1 MKQRECWK
9 PPTVSFNMVN
19 EMPGA
24 AAEVETKLWWRLQEG
39 TQKLL
44 FGDEPLIHTSFTQW
58 VSSHLLFAS
67 VHITHFLHHYRP
79 SSISLN
85 GPFPLKVT
93 ITGQQKSLFYTF
105 SFSFS
110 SLFFTLSFPHNHK
123 ANSFLWFPSMLIP
136 PVRFYESFSL
146 FLNFSSF
153 ISSTIFPGEA
163 SADCVLKMAGKPL

>member
-1 MKQRECWK
+1 
-9 PPTVSFNMVN
+9 
-19 EMPGA
+19 MPGA
-24 AAEVETKLWWRLQEG
+24 AAEVETELWWRLQEG

-67 VHITHFLHHYRP
+67 VHITRFLHHYRP
-79 SSISLN
+79 SLVSLN
-85 GPFPLKVT
+85 RLFPLKVT

-105 SFSFS
+105 S
-110 SLFFTLSFPHNHK
+110 SLFFTLPVPHNHK
-123 ANSFLWFPSMLIP
+123 SNSFLWFPSMLIP
-136 PVRFYESFSL
+136 PLTFYESFSS

>member
-1 MKQRECWK
+1 
-9 PPTVSFNMVN
+9 
-19 EMPGA
+19 MPGA

-93 ITGQQKSLFYTF
+93 ITGQQKSLLHF
-105 SFSFS
+105 
-110 SLFFTLSFPHNHK
+110 LFFFQL
-123 ANSFLWFPSMLIP
+123 AFLYF
-136 PVRFYESFSL
+136 
-146 FLNFSSF
+146 
-153 ISSTIFPGEA
+153 IFPT
-163 SADCVLKMAGKPL
+163 